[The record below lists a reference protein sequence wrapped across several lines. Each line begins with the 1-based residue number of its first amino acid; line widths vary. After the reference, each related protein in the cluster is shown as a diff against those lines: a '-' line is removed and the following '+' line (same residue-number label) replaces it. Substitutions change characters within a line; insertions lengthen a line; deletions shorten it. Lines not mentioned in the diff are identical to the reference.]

1 MCRNK
6 MSNHSCV
13 PSLTTESN
21 ISIRLSNRKT
31 KIASVYLILHPQTL
45 FATLHESITSAPMP
59 AASLNSAY
67 AHQVSTHMGIAYS
80 STLLFAMLSFV
91 IRKLDNTSIR
101 VFFTK
106 KQLRSNMENHY
117 LHRFL
122 WHVITRVHSLT
133 SKPGTV
139 YPKKYAHDFV
149 VLCFVVVMQSFIM
162 NSHEVFIHIHQGC
175 FAGTGAIVKLP
186 VPVK

>member
-6 MSNHSCV
+6 MSSHSCV
-13 PSLTTESN
+13 PSLTTDSN
-21 ISIRLSNRKT
+21 ISIPHSNRKT

-80 STLLFAMLSFV
+80 STLLFATLSFV

-101 VFFTK
+101 VLFTK
-106 KQLRSNMENHY
+106 KQLRANMENHY

-122 WHVITRVHSLT
+122 WYVITR
-133 SKPGTV
+133 
-139 YPKKYAHDFV
+139 
-149 VLCFVVVMQSFIM
+149 SFI
-162 NSHEVFIHIHQGC
+162 NFK
-175 FAGTGAIVKLP
+175 AGYSISKEICTRFCCALLCCGYAIVHNEFTWSIYPYSSGLLCWHWGNR
-186 VPVK
+186 